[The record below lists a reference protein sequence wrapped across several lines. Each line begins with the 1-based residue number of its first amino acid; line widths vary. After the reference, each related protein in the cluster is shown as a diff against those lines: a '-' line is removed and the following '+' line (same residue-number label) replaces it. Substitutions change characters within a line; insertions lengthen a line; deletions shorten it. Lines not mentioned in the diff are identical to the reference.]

1 MHRRDITNYKMKMLS
16 EIRDSILTYG
26 IINEDLTQVCVF
38 YLELYIERE
47 IYIQGNLGF
56 QGTIAHKY

>member
-1 MHRRDITNYKMKMLS
+1 MKMLS